1 MLTSQNPEEIERS
14 TFEVDNILERA
25 RASDSD
31 AERELLATQTLTMAR
46 SLRYDGGI
54 IRSSMVLGD
63 VCARSG
69 RTEQALQYYL
79 EAEAKIINTGNRAAQ
94 LAVQNALG
102 DLFFQE
108 KLYVNARRYYRE
120 ILVLQPNDFRIK
132 EKMGDAC
139 LLDMRF
145 DSAEYFYKELILKYK
160 EEGNNPRLVQ
170 IYQKLANAYD
180 QNGDAGKSL
189 YYYLPIEDLVER
201 FGTSPERGL
210 LYNNLG
216 RQYAALRDF
225 PKALEYFRKAELQC
239 IYITCDYP
247 EVMFA
252 NMGIAL
258 HNTGDSKQGIE
269 YLLKAK
275 AILASRNDKAAL
287 ANLEHLM
294 ATVYFSSN
302 DLYNALSH
310 NNEAIRFAQETKQF
324 TVLASAYK
332 TAADLYHDLYDFEK
346 AFEFYREYLNI
357 VDSVRLEEQSRLQ
370 RLNQQRTLLAAAEG
384 QIKFL
389 ITRQNIKDL
398 ELAQERFERERLE
411 LLNKNLELETRRSED
426 EVLLLTARFNVR
438 RAELDARANELVG
451 ALLARQ
457 NVLLLDEARARLAAV
472 QKEVLSHRDTSRAS
486 TAMIRE
492 RRTKAQVAVAVARRN
507 IDNLRLR
514 APFDGIVSIRQ
525 NFNAYGGIVFG
536 GTTMPD
542 FRAGDTAGG
551 GTLLAELI
559 DTSRVEVTAKLAE
572 QDRANVAPGQSVE
585 IRVDAS
591 PDLTLTG
598 TVRSVSSVASRQMF
612 DSGGERKFDIAF
624 DVAGHADRVR
634 PGVSAA
640 LAISGQVYEQALSVP
655 RAAIFDV
662 TGQPTVYVRG
672 ANGFEPKAVKVKAR
686 TETQAIIEGLE
697 LPADVAL
704 VNPSR
709 AAGPTRT
716 AAPAGPQP
724 QAPR

>member
-1 MLTSQNPEEIERS
+1 MRRTWIVGGVGAGVLLGAAAVSWSRVVPDAGRIPTAALQQGSVTVRVHATGDLRATRSVQLFVPPMGGQLTIVSLANSGTSVKAGEVIAEFDASEPEFALEQA
-14 TFEVDNILERA
+14 TFELQ
-25 RASDSD
+25 
-31 AERELLATQTLTMAR
+31 LADQEIAK
-46 SLRYDGGI
+46 
-54 IRSSMVLGD
+54 
-63 VCARSG
+63 A
-69 RTEQALQYYL
+69 
-79 EAEAKIINTGNRAAQ
+79 EAEA
-94 LAVQNALG
+94 AV
-102 DLFFQE
+102 
-108 KLYVNARRYYRE
+108 
-120 ILVLQPNDFRIK
+120 
-132 EKMGDAC
+132 
-139 LLDMRF
+139 
-145 DSAEYFYKELILKYK
+145 
-160 EEGNNPRLVQ
+160 
-170 IYQKLANAYD
+170 
-180 QNGDAGKSL
+180 
-189 YYYLPIEDLVER
+189 IE
-201 FGTSPERGL
+201 
-210 LYNNLG
+210 
-216 RQYAALRDF
+216 A
-225 PKALEYFRKAELQC
+225 
-239 IYITCDYP
+239 
-247 EVMFA
+247 
-252 NMGIAL
+252 
-258 HNTGDSKQGIE
+258 
-269 YLLKAK
+269 
-275 AILASRNDKAAL
+275 
-287 ANLEHLM
+287 
-294 ATVYFSSN
+294 
-302 DLYNALSH
+302 
-310 NNEAIRFAQETKQF
+310 
-324 TVLASAYK
+324 
-332 TAADLYHDLYDFEK
+332 
-346 AFEFYREYLNI
+346 
-357 VDSVRLEEQSRLQ
+357 
-370 RLNQQRTLLAAAEG
+370 
-384 QIKFL
+384 
-389 ITRQNIKDL
+389 
-398 ELAQERFERERLE
+398 
-411 LLNKNLELETRRSED
+411 ED

-472 QKEVLSHRDTSRAS
+472 EKEVLSHRDTSRAS

-542 FRAGDTAGG
+542 FRAGDTAFG

-624 DVAGHADRVR
+624 DVTGHADRVR